1 MKNYLGFFKT
11 NRTLLGSVLVVS
23 VGFLSVQV
31 VNAGSPV
38 IKGCVS
44 KVSGLVRIA
53 SKCAKNENLISWNK
67 LGVQGLPG
75 IQGVTGAQG
84 TQGTQGIQGIQG
96 V

>member
-53 SKCAKNENLISWNK
+53 SKCAKNENWSRGERSTHANK
-67 LGVQGLPG
+67 LKNR
-75 IQGVTGAQG
+75 IDT
-84 TQGTQGIQGIQG
+84 
-96 V
+96 